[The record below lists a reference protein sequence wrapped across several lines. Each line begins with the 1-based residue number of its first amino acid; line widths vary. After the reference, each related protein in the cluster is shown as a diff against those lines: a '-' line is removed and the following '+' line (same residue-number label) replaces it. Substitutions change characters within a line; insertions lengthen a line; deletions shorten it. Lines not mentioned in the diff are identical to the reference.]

1 MVMPR
6 CFIKSESTVRYESI
20 GFFHSS
26 ENVHPALIY
35 LGFLYNNNN
44 NKFLSSQIRT
54 SRKAL
59 PPINPITILQL
70 EQISTFLLAQS
81 MGNVC
86 SILSRDLSVAQ
97 CQTNSAI
104 ALCWIKM

>member
-1 MVMPR
+1 MVMPH
-6 CFIKSESTVRYESI
+6 CFMKSESTVRYESI

-35 LGFLYNNNN
+35 LGFLYNNN

-70 EQISTFLLAQS
+70 EQISTFLLVQS